1 MKCLTYALMVSLWAL
16 MSGCR
21 ESNRELDGIRRDIA
35 RFPDLLLTTQNHPV
49 TEVEALTARICAL
62 PTREQKEECFE
73 KWADTLFAFDSTRI
87 PVEDSERF
95 FRCVHLMGDFA
106 ISKMYGHRPSPF
118 VERYELRFRH
128 LEWLRRQI
136 RLVAPPRTYPTGV
149 QMIWD
154 LSGRAHWD
162 VRRKDYPTLKHYRKL
177 LARYADC
184 VSDFDASVIWCEVT
198 LDGDDT
204 FNETREER
212 AAVKAKLAALLGR
225 KLRTKEE
232 VYADSREKRNRDYP
246 YLVPTPNGLVE
257 CWTQAEVEKAR
268 QKPISHE
275 LNGARVQ

>member
-49 TEVEALTARICAL
+49 TEVEVLTARICAL

-73 KWADTLFAFDSTRI
+73 KWADTLFAFDLTRI

-232 VYADSREKRNRDYP
+232 VYADSNEKRNRDYP

-268 QKPISHE
+268 QKPTSSE
-275 LNGARVQ
+275 